1 MMIKFELSAENKLQL
16 ENQLRTDAK
25 QLEELK
31 QALRQQEQKFQA
43 EKEQIFLELLEVF
56 DTLEYPID
64 YLKNNPEVSPQ
75 FIKRLPKSLAA
86 IQQKLSIALA
96 RQQVTPIALE
106 DTTPDFSYCQVVGR
120 EDRTDLADQTITKIV
135 RQGFRY
141 GDKILRPVEIIT
153 AKN

>member
-16 ENQLRTDAK
+16 ENQLRIDAK

-31 QALRQQEQKFQA
+31 QALRQQGQKFQA

-86 IQQKLSIALA
+86 IQEKLSIALA
-96 RQQVTPIALE
+96 RQQVTPIVLE
-106 DTTPDFSYCQVVGR
+106 DTTPDFSCCQVVGR

-141 GDKILRPVEIIT
+141 GNKILRPVEIIT

>member
-1 MMIKFELSAENKLQL
+1 MIKFELSAENKLQL

>member
-1 MMIKFELSAENKLQL
+1 MIKFELSADSKIHLEHKLQS
-16 ENQLRTDAK
+16 DAK

-31 QALRQQEQKFQA
+31 QALRQQEQIFQA
-43 EKEQIFLELLEVF
+43 EKERIFLELLEVF
-56 DTLEYPID
+56 DALEYPID
-64 YLKNNPEVSPQ
+64 YLKNNPEIAPQ

-96 RQQVTPIALE
+96 REQVTSIVLE
-106 DTTPDFSYCQVVGR
+106 DTTPDFTCCQVVGR
-120 EDRTDLADQTITKIV
+120 EDRTDLEDQTITKVV